1 MATRSGKRTKSR
13 KRAKKS
19 SQVLQDQQHQLDEEI
34 FSPEFLEKR
43 QRTLDHIRG
52 QELECRRLAKVF
64 TKMADSHRKF
74 YEAVESVQEEELSKI
89 AADLFSPENDPC
101 SDVLGSVPDPLK
113 PSNTIDFSVE
123 QNNNY
128 TNKKTYGFY
137 SDDDF
142 EMGIGEADAPWE
154 PDEEPDEEEYSSHL
168 DEQLQ
173 KEDIVSSSSIQEQE
187 IRIDIVSSNREDT
200 ESHIDQLDHSHS
212 EDAQVKPANSIA
224 GDEENNSESHQEQI
238 GEPPFEPKFESRY
251 FRMRP
256 DKREKWTLNQRQW
269 LTREFRAHFERRT
282 SIDQVT
288 KKEVSAELEGI
299 IVGKPEINIYQCV
312 RSYLTGRTACTN
324 PDVIVAIEKWVR
336 KEVDSNGEIDESHF
350 DF

>member
-19 SQVLQDQQHQLDEEI
+19 SQVLQDQHQLEEI

-101 SDVLGSVPDPLK
+101 SDILGSVPDPLK
-113 PSNTIDFSVE
+113 QSNAIDFSAE
-123 QNNNY
+123 QNSNY

-137 SDDDF
+137 SDGDF
-142 EMGIGEADAPWE
+142 EMGIGDADAPWE
-154 PDEEPDEEEYSSHL
+154 PDEELYTSPE
-168 DEQLQ
+168 DEQFQ
-173 KEDIVSSSSIQEQE
+173 KEDIVSSPSIQGQE
-187 IRIDIVSSNREDT
+187 TQIDVVTSNREDT
-200 ESHIDQLDHSHS
+200 ESHIDQLDYSNS
-212 EDAQVKPANSIA
+212 EDAQAKPANSIVE
-224 GDEENNSESHQEQI
+224 DEEDNNESHQEQI
-238 GEPPFEPKFESRY
+238 EEPPFEPKFESRY

-256 DKREKWTLNQRQW
+256 DKREKWTLYQRQW

-282 SIDQVT
+282 AIDQVT

-324 PDVIVAIEKWVR
+324 PDVIVAIEKWIR

-350 DF
+350 NF